1 MWAEVRRGPFWVE
14 VDKCMLYL
22 LHVLFP
28 KHETGS
34 KGNGGPTNWKKRK
47 VLRKKKSQEDQSCS
61 VHLEEQVWPRPDS
74 SSQRRQEASTSLPQA
89 TWRSAWG
96 WQGNKIHFRGVGNG
110 GVWRRKDCDQR
121 KKKNVEVKYFQV
133 VHALE
138 YKHTNGWW
146 KCRSRSFGI
155 DKEWW
160 GKGLD
165 GPLKHENLKAKSRFM
180 VSQIHFSNI

>member
-1 MWAEVRRGPFWVE
+1 MSKKLFLFCFYWHLCISTYSCLPCISIGQQNVSRREAGPFWVE

-74 SSQRRQEASTSLPQA
+74 SSQRRQKASTGLPQA

-121 KKKNVEVKYFQV
+121 KKKMWRWSISKWYM
-133 VHALE
+133 L
-138 YKHTNGWW
+138 
-146 KCRSRSFGI
+146 
-155 DKEWW
+155 
-160 GKGLD
+160 
-165 GPLKHENLKAKSRFM
+165 
-180 VSQIHFSNI
+180 